1 MLLNSLQKNHI
12 FLCDMT
18 VYLMN
23 HDPDFI
29 KDVISKYTKQKKTNP
44 MLLKKVVNNEFDQIF
59 ENLTNESILYFK
71 DFNLWS
77 DNNY

>member
-1 MLLNSLQKNHI
+1 
-12 FLCDMT
+12 MT